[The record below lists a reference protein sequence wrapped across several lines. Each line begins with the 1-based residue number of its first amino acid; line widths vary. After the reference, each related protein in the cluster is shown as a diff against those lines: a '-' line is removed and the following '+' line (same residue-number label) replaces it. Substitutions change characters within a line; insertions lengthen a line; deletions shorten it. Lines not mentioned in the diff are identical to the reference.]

1 MRISEDGGVELDVRE
16 FVSQARSSMSARRVY
31 AKPYKQDGVTVIPAA
46 RVSGGAGGGGGEG
59 PEGQG
64 SGGGFGVSA
73 RPVGAYVIRDGD
85 VRWKPAIDL
94 VQLGAIALLM
104 LLAVRSI
111 VKILTRP

>member
-1 MRISEDGGVELDVRE
+1 MDGRE
-16 FVSQARSSMSARRVY
+16 FVQQARSSMSARRVY

-59 PEGQG
+59 PDGVGDG
-64 SGGGFGVSA
+64 SGGGFGLIA

-111 VKILTRP
+111 VKILCRP